1 MSITLQSTVGGFS
14 AAFMRRLPAL
24 EQAMI
29 AHGLEPS
36 QFVISKDRATPP
48 SVPFIGPFFYAYTVF
63 VGDDSFTVTEPND
76 IIFLEYFYDR
86 CIAEDEATP
95 EQQQAQRGRPGLI
108 GRIFRWMA
116 QPI

>member
-14 AAFMRRLPAL
+14 SEFMRRLPAL

-48 SVPFIGPFFYAYTVF
+48 SVPFIGPFFYDYTVF

-76 IIFLEYFYDR
+76 IIFLEYFYER
-86 CIAEDEATP
+86 CVAEDEATP
-95 EQQQAQRGRPGLI
+95 EQEQRRRRPGLI
-108 GRIFRWMA
+108 HRLFRWMA